1 MGKFKL
7 KKKKKKSFFSDLKFE
22 NLKNINKQLAH
33 KYRQRQQQRAREE
46 LQALIKKE
54 KSKKKDT

>member
-7 KKKKKKSFFSDLKFE
+7 KNIPFFSDLKFE
-22 NLKNINKQLAH
+22 NLKNTNKQLAH

-46 LQALIKKE
+46 LQTLIKKE